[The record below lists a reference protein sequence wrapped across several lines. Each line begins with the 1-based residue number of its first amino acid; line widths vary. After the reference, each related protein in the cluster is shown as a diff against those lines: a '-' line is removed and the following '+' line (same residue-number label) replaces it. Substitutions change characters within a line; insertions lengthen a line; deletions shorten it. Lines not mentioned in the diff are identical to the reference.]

1 MGKFTFRLEI
11 LLDIAIH
18 QEEDAKKNL
27 SLCLMEL
34 KDGQKQLLICS
45 HKQTYALRSLVE
57 DQKGK
62 ISIHKL
68 ISNHQYC
75 QYLKEEVENMQRQV
89 ILLEEKVEKSREK
102 LHEIMK
108 RRKVLERLKE
118 NQHSSH
124 LFEEQKSMQKE
135 LDEIATK
142 LFYTS
147 AGGL

>member
-11 LLDIAIH
+11 LLNIATH
-18 QEEDAKKNL
+18 REEDAKKSL

-34 KDGQKQLLICS
+34 KDGQKQLLIYS
-45 HKQTYALRSLVE
+45 HKQTHALRSLVE

-68 ISNHQYC
+68 ICNHQYC
-75 QYLKEEVENMQRQV
+75 QYLKKEVENKQRQV
-89 ILLEEKVEKSREK
+89 ILLEEQVEKSREN
-102 LHEIMK
+102 LQEAMK
-108 RRKVLERLKE
+108 KRKILERLKE
-118 NQHSSH
+118 NQHSSY
-124 LFEEQKSMQKE
+124 LLEEQKSMQKE